1 MSIAIMLTFVY
12 KDKNLFSNEKGI
24 NNRDYR
30 AGWCLS
36 GKVSSSFIAFLGAI
50 FNILTNLFF
59 N

>member
-1 MSIAIMLTFVY
+1 MLTFVY
-12 KDKNLFSNEKGI
+12 KDKNSFPDEKGI